1 MLPCYYVVKRV
12 GEDLLNNPSPYKRYK
27 KLIDVTACNV
37 ADKVIEMLQKFET
50 GLMNIV
56 ELKSYHI

>member
-1 MLPCYYVVKRV
+1 M
-12 GEDLLNNPSPYKRYK
+12 
-27 KLIDVTACNV
+27 IDVTACNV

>member
-1 MLPCYYVVKRV
+1 MLKKDEVKESV
-12 GEDLLNNPSPYKRYK
+12 YNPSPYKRYK

-37 ADKVIEMLQKFET
+37 ADKVIEMLQKLET
-50 GLMNIV
+50 ELMNIV

>member
-1 MLPCYYVVKRV
+1 M
-12 GEDLLNNPSPYKRYK
+12 
-27 KLIDVTACNV
+27 IDVTACNV
-37 ADKVIEMLQKFET
+37 ADKVIEMLQKFKT